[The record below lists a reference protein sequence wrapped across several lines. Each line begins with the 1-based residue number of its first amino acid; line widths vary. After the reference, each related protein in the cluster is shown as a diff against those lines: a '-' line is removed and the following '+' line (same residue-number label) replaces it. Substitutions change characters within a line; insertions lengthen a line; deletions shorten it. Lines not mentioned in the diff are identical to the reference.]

1 MRYLLV
7 FTLLVL
13 AALFPGPSV
22 AKLVI
27 ADTTGSAYIT
37 GNSLPASTLAVSM
50 GADILKLDVALTN
63 DNQVVVFP
71 SPYLEEHTNVAELFA
86 EQQRED
92 SHYYLLDF
100 TLKELQQLTL
110 LDEKAASSETET
122 ASPHFLIRP
131 LTEHLSLIHSL
142 EQRLNKPVDI
152 AVTLV
157 KPWLHTQEG
166 RDLTTPV
173 VATLARCF
181 GSGATGQ
188 KLLLSYDVEEL
199 RRIAKTMLPK
209 IQVPLLLVQLIDQP
223 EGQESMVKE
232 WGEIKSYNYDL
243 LFSNSGLRALT
254 SYVAAIG
261 IPKPL
266 LQDVQ
271 QQAKIANFIRK
282 AQQLGTMIFTYPVKK
297 IDSLDPTA
305 ANSFAEE
312 LEHLYFTTGVDG
324 VITPN
329 YGDVLAYLEQR
340 QTAEGTSTE
349 QQAPLPDALQG
360 ETDPLNLVS
369 PVPTENE

>member
-1 MRYLLV
+1 MRNLLV

-13 AALFPGPSV
+13 AVLFPGSSV

-27 ADTTGSAYIT
+27 ADTSANAYLT

-50 GADILKLDVALTN
+50 GADIVKLDVALTG

-71 SPYLEEHTNVAELFA
+71 SLYLEDHTNVAELFT
-86 EQQRED
+86 ERQRED

-110 LDEKAASSETET
+110 LDEQAASGEI
-122 ASPHFLIRP
+122 APPHLLIRP
-131 LTEHLSLIHSL
+131 LTEHLTLIHSL
-142 EQRLNKPVDI
+142 ERRLNKQIDI

-157 KPWLHTQEG
+157 KPWLHNQEG
-166 RDLTTPV
+166 RDLATPV
-173 VATLARCF
+173 VATLAKCF

-209 IQVPLLLVQLIDQP
+209 IQVPLLLVQLIDQAD
-223 EGQESMVKE
+223 GQESMVKE
-232 WGEIKSYNYDL
+232 WGEMKSYNYDL

-261 IPKPL
+261 IPKPI
-266 LQDVQ
+266 LQDTQ

-297 IDSLDPTA
+297 RESLETTA
-305 ANSFAEE
+305 ENSFDEE
-312 LEHLYFTTGVDG
+312 LELLYFTTGVDG
-324 VITPN
+324 IITPN
-329 YGDVLAYLEQR
+329 YVDALTYLRQR
-340 QTAEGTSTE
+340 ETAEETSTTH
-349 QQAPLPDALQG
+349 QAPLPGSLADG
-360 ETDPLNLVS
+360 VDPLNLVS